1 MKHSSFTQPAVIKI
15 ILILGLVPIV
25 IFPPSTYD
33 IKSQEWWLP
42 LILVVLALVGIVE
55 LFRKSSAPWPMYLV
69 AFAQGFNIISR
80 LLMFMPNSTLEVNGV
95 QAVNTLY
102 LVLTVISMITSGLI
116 LWYIELP
123 EVKQK
128 LAQ

>member
-1 MKHSSFTQPAVIKI
+1 MKLSSFTKPVVIKT
-15 ILILGLVPIV
+15 ILVLGLIPILL
-25 IFPPSTYD
+25 FPASTFN

-42 LILVVLALVGIVE
+42 LILVVLALVGNVQ
-55 LFRKSSAPWPMYLV
+55 LLRKSIAPWPIFLV

-80 LLMFMPNSTLEVNGV
+80 LLMFMPNSTFEVDGV
-95 QAVNTLY
+95 QILNSTY
-102 LVLTVISMITSGLI
+102 LIMTIISMIISGLI

>member
-1 MKHSSFTQPAVIKI
+1 MKLTSFTQPVVIKI
-15 ILILGLVPIV
+15 ILVLGLVPILL
-25 IFPPSTYD
+25 FPPSTYD
-33 IKSQEWWLP
+33 LSSQEWWLP
-42 LILVVLALVGIVE
+42 LILVILALVGIVQ
-55 LFRKSSAPWPMYLV
+55 LLRKSTEPWPIFLV

-80 LLMFMPNSTLEVNGV
+80 LLMFMPNSTLVVNGV
-95 QAVNTLY
+95 QTVNTAY
-102 LVLTVISMITSGLI
+102 LVMTVISMIFSGLI